1 MDTGNEGLGMPIL
14 DAFSTGLP
22 VVGMNHTA
30 ISELLRDGR
39 GILFDPGYRYRD
51 VFGNVHRYYPG
62 YETWS
67 AAMTLAKNNPQ
78 LLKDTAIRA
87 IEWFK
92 GRTWENAAEIL
103 SEVI

>member
-1 MDTGNEGLGMPIL
+1 
-14 DAFSTGLP
+14 
-22 VVGMNHTA
+22 
-30 ISELLRDGR
+30 
-39 GILFDPGYRYRD
+39 
-51 VFGNVHRYYPG
+51 
-62 YETWS
+62 
-67 AAMTLAKNNPQ
+67 MTLAKNNPQ